1 MDVLLALLKAQP
13 TWAIGWRTV
22 AEWSTLDQRLQLNHM
37 AQSQWHLLRG
47 EAELALKQVQ
57 YADQQQVD
65 IQAGSVSL
73 LRQKALSLLTDQ
85 AEFN

>member
-1 MDVLLALLKAQP
+1 LKDQP
-13 TWAIGWRTV
+13 TWAIGWRTL

-37 AQSQWHLLRG
+37 AQSEWHLLRG
-47 EAELALKQVQ
+47 EAELGLKQAQ
-57 YADQQQVD
+57 YASQQQPD

-73 LRQKALSLLTDQ
+73 QKQKALTLLADQ